1 MSEVSAAGGIGE
13 DAGRQAPYGRLSA
26 RMALQLAAPHTWPA
40 AILPA
45 LVAVAAA
52 AAATGGVSV
61 TMACALLTICVLM
74 QSAVNTFNDYYD
86 YVKGADSADDN
97 VDPTDAVLVY
107 NNVNPRAALALAVG
121 FLAAAFL
128 VGAYVIW
135 IAGWIPLAIGAVG
148 AVVVVLYSAGRTPLS
163 YLPVGE
169 LVSGFVM
176 GGLIPLACYQAL
188 TGTFDLRALLWAV
201 PTVLGV
207 GLIMWA
213 CLQKS
218 KYDLS
223 ELTYIGHR
231 RELGADLPSTAVVK
245 SPEQVRAER
254 IMGVACGVIMLLA
267 LIVFLVWGF
276 VPLFNQIGGWDGIDK
291 FALKEAIR
299 SGQGGFAVSWIA
311 FAVGGI
317 LCGIVC
323 LVGSVA
329 FKSPDDWIAEAKQE
343 DAWLKYAQSDAKEDP
358 WARGPEQQ
366 ESSPDR
372 PAWK

>member
-61 TMACALLTICVLM
+61 TMACALLAICVLM

-128 VGAYVIW
+128 LGAYVIW

-207 GLIMWA
+207 GLIMFTNNTCDVEKDVQA
-213 CLQKS
+213 GRRT
-218 KYDLS
+218 LS
-223 ELTYIGHR
+223 VLLGRERAR
-231 RELGADLPSTAVVK
+231 RLYHAVLL
-245 SPEQVRAER
+245 AW
-254 IMGVACGVIMLLA
+254 IAAIVALVAVFFTGGLVVVPFMLLA
-267 LIVFLVWGF
+267 AW
-276 VPLFNQIGGWDGIDK
+276 P
-291 FALKEAIR
+291 
-299 SGQGGFAVSWIA
+299 
-311 FAVGGI
+311 
-317 LCGIVC
+317 
-323 LVGSVA
+323 LVGALLKNPLAPPARVGAMAQVCSVNVALGA
-329 FKSPDDWIAEAKQE
+329 F
-343 DAWLKYAQSDAKEDP
+343 YAAAILASGTVLAV
-358 WARGPEQQ
+358 
-366 ESSPDR
+366 
-372 PAWK
+372 